1 MIVEPQHPVWRAVLD
16 ALAQVMTAE
25 NYNAWLATT
34 RALDQEGDLLRV
46 AVPAP
51 FNRDWLACKLTG
63 KVMAALQKIDDD
75 TLGAGRIAWVEYV
88 VEAAACAPGE
98 ASARAS

>member
-1 MIVEPQHPVWRAVLD
+1 MWRAVL
-16 ALAQVMTAE
+16 AELAQVMTAE

-51 FNRDWLACKLTG
+51 FNRDWLACKLAG
-63 KVMAALQKIDDD
+63 KVMAALHTIDYDA
-75 TLGAGRIAWVEYV
+75 LGVGRVARVEYV